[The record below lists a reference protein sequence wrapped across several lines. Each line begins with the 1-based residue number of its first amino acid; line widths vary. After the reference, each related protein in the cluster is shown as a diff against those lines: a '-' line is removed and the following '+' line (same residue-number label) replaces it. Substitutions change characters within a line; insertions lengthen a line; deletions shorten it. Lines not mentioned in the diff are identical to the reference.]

1 MMKMKLL
8 FILLRVVVGTMLLV
22 SVRVVSVAA
31 AVEVPWTTDV
41 REEESS
47 SSSLSLWNDSSI
59 SRKLSKSSSSTSNS
73 EKLKKSKSSKKSAAE
88 SLDVDEYRN
97 FPELTPDDLETTTKA
112 LVLFYDRFSNIE
124 EALPGTFLA
133 PKQLTRNLLQQSS
146 SLEEEFVPVYQ
157 KYTPT
162 KAETGIDPMVFRL
175 CAKIAGGIYDATS
188 KSTFD
193 LSEFVSPET
202 SFRPEVVV
210 FDSHGS
216 SDFAAITP
224 TFVVVHVQD
233 IFIFAWE
240 GSVSIEDWIRN
251 FGYDVAASD
260 RWKYVADTVS
270 VQSAVLATVEND
282 ITRNEDYIIE
292 QIQKRNIRE
301 LIFTGHSLGGALAQV
316 GHVMIDGQLN
326 EVDWS
331 PWMAVKD
338 QLTALRT
345 VSFEGNTS
353 ILFKRQNIFRDF
365 GADRRGRK
373 FLQRVGKTSF
383 VTVFQMDVVP
393 RLYDQLGF
401 LFQLIENLIENN
413 VTEAVKLIFL
423 VMLPVVV
430 GLLLENERE
439 VGQIIK
445 AVTPYIT
452 VASRYD
458 HVGKAIYFPDPKS
471 KPIVYEN
478 FHELSRNVPY
488 IPHDNVVER
497 VVYDHETLGKIYYV
511 DMFVQ
516 SCCFS
521 RRILNLSRMSSLNDA
536 IPPLIYFIVA
546 YLCSIFFLGSINS
559 RWF

>member
-1 MMKMKLL
+1 MMKMTRL
-8 FILLRVVVGTMLLV
+8 FILLRVVVGTIMLV
-22 SVRVVSVAA
+22 SVSVVSVAA
-31 AVEVPWTTDV
+31 AVEVPWTTV

-59 SRKLSKSSSSTSNS
+59 SRKLSKSSSSNS
-73 EKLKKSKSSKKSAAE
+73 KKLKKSKSSKKSAAK

-97 FPELTPDDLETTTKA
+97 FPELTSDDLETTTKD
-112 LVLFYDRFSNIE
+112 LYRVYDRFSKIE
-124 EALPGTFLA
+124 EAFPGTFMA
-133 PKQLTRNLLQQSS
+133 PKQLTYNLFQQLSS
-146 SLEEEFVPVYQ
+146 AKKNSLETTNQEEFVPVYQ
-157 KYTPT
+157 IYTPT
-162 KAETGIDPMVFRL
+162 ESETGIDPMVFRL
-175 CAKIAGGIYDATS
+175 CAKIAGSIYDATS
-188 KSTFD
+188 KNTFD
-193 LSEFVSPET
+193 LSEFVSL
-202 SFRPEVVV
+202 RPEVVV

-224 TFVVVHVQD
+224 TFVVVHVHD

-240 GSVSIEDWIRN
+240 GSQSIEDWIRN
-251 FGYDVAASD
+251 FGYDVAASN
-260 RWKYVADTVS
+260 RWKHVADTIS
-270 VQSAVLATVEND
+270 VQASVLSTVEND
-282 ITRNEDYIIE
+282 MTRNEDDIIE
-292 QIQKRNIRE
+292 QIQKRNIRQ

-326 EVDWS
+326 EVDCS
-331 PWMAVKD
+331 PWMAVKE

-353 ILFKRQNIFRDF
+353 ILFNRQNIFRDF
-365 GADRRGRK
+365 GANRRGRK
-373 FLQRVGKTSF
+373 FLQRVGLTSF

-393 RLYDQLGF
+393 RLYNQLGF
-401 LFQLIENLIENN
+401 LFRLIENLIENN
-413 VTEAVKLIFL
+413 VTEAVKLILL
-423 VMLPVVV
+423 VILPVVV

-458 HVGKAIYFPDPKS
+458 HVGKAIYFPDSIS

-488 IPHDNVVER
+488 IRHDNVLER
-497 VVYDHETLGKIYYV
+497 VVSDHEFLGKIYHV
-511 DMFVQ
+511 DMYVQ

-521 RRILNLSRMSSLNDA
+521 ST
-536 IPPLIYFIVA
+536 
-546 YLCSIFFLGSINS
+546 NS
-559 RWF
+559 